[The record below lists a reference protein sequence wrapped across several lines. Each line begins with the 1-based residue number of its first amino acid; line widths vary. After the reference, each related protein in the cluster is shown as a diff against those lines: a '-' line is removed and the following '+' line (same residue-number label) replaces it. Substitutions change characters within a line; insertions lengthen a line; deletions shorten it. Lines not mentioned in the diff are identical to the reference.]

1 MATLTASGLGS
12 GLDVRGLV
20 SQLVS
25 AERTPVSNRLDL
37 QEAQV
42 QAKISGFGGLR
53 SALAQFEGAVERLTD
68 LDDFLARRASS
79 SDPDVFT
86 ASATSEAVAGSYDVQ
101 VERLARSHKLI
112 STGFASRD
120 SEVGTGSLTIT
131 LGGESMTVDVA
142 SDGNTLER
150 IRDAINGA
158 SGNPGVDAG
167 LITVFDDALGASV
180 SKLVLTARET
190 GEASAITVTVQDNDT
205 GVENPDGDTDMEGLS
220 RLAYDAG
227 AGVTNLDE
235 VRAAADALLWID
247 GEKVTSSTNTVEGA
261 IEGVTLTLKTTSDEG
276 DLGALVPAT
285 LEVAVDPGAARGL
298 VQGFVTAYNTLR
310 DAIAQ
315 LDSYNA
321 ATGQASVLFGDSAVR
336 GLGLGLR
343 RALSD
348 PVAGLTGAYTSLAAI
363 GVTTGADGKLAIDAT
378 RLDAALSADLPG
390 IANLFASSEGLGQ
403 RFTDLVAAYGDP
415 AGILEARTDGLDRRV
430 EDITAQRETLARR
443 MESLEA
449 RLLKQFTAMD
459 ELVARLQST
468 SSFLTQQLASLQSI
482 TGGGN
487 GT

>member
-1 MATLTASGLGS
+1 
-12 GLDVRGLV
+12 
-20 SQLVS
+20 
-25 AERTPVSNRLDL
+25 
-37 QEAQV
+37 
-42 QAKISGFGGLR
+42 
-53 SALAQFEGAVERLTD
+53 
-68 LDDFLARRASS
+68 
-79 SDPDVFT
+79 
-86 ASATSEAVAGSYDVQ
+86 
-101 VERLARSHKLI
+101 
-112 STGFASRD
+112 
-120 SEVGTGSLTIT
+120 
-131 LGGESMTVDVA
+131 
-142 SDGNTLER
+142 
-150 IRDAINGA
+150 
-158 SGNPGVDAG
+158 
-167 LITVFDDALGASV
+167 
-180 SKLVLTARET
+180 
-190 GEASAITVTVQDNDT
+190 
-205 GVENPDGDTDMEGLS
+205 
-220 RLAYDAG
+220 
-227 AGVTNLDE
+227 
-235 VRAAADALLWID
+235 
-247 GEKVTSSTNTVEGA
+247 
-261 IEGVTLTLKTTSDEG
+261 VTLTLKTTSDEG